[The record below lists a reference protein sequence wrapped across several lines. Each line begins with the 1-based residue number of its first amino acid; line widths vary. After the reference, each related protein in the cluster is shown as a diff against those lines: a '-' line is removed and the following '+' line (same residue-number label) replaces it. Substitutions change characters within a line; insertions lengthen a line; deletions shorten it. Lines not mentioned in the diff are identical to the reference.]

1 MKRLQCVQYMRG
13 LGDMRDWVHQPFRIL
28 RSICGVDDDGP
39 CDSFPN
45 PDLPPS
51 CTCILEDFYR
61 STALPCCALGALGAL
76 LSMSDSSGADCHF
89 DSLSSLSTNFG

>member
-39 CDSFPN
+39 CDSFSESG
-45 PDLPPS
+45 LPP
-51 CTCILEDFYR
+51 LLHMYPRRFLPFYG
-61 STALPCCALGALGAL
+61 STL
-76 LSMSDSSGADCHF
+76 LRVGG
-89 DSLSSLSTNFG
+89 FGGLVVNV